1 MNKIEIKL
9 KNINYDVIYTNIQ
22 EAAISL
28 ISSQING
35 TKIAIITDTNA
46 SKKHLS
52 TLKDSLL
59 ESNIAIIEFILTP
72 GEKNKDLKIAN
83 QILDKLLSEKFE
95 RQDTIIA
102 LGGGVIGDLAGFIS
116 AIIHRGVSFI
126 NIPTTLLA
134 QVDSSIG
141 GKTGVNSIYGKN
153 LIGAFKQPKLVICDI
168 DTLSTLPKREM
179 LAGYSELVKHAL
191 IGDANLFSYLEKNI
205 NIIFDDIKILQE
217 ALFRSSLVKA
227 NIVMRDELENDVRA
241 HLNLGHTF
249 GHAIEAAFN
258 YNGLVL
264 HGEAVSIGIIMAFR
278 TSVSLGICTQREFSI
293 VEKHFKKIGLK
304 TNLDGLLKDKIDS
317 DLLMRLMQRDKKV
330 KKGSINFIIPN
341 KIGDVS
347 IISDI
352 DHKIIKSVIDTTL
365 SS

>member
-1 MNKIEIKL
+1 
-9 KNINYDVIYTNIQ
+9 
-22 EAAISL
+22 
-28 ISSQING
+28 
-35 TKIAIITDTNA
+35 
-46 SKKHLS
+46 
-52 TLKDSLL
+52 
-59 ESNIAIIEFILTP
+59 
-72 GEKNKDLKIAN
+72 
-83 QILDKLLSEKFE
+83 
-95 RQDTIIA
+95 
-102 LGGGVIGDLAGFIS
+102 
-116 AIIHRGVSFI
+116 
-126 NIPTTLLA
+126 
-134 QVDSSIG
+134 
-141 GKTGVNSIYGKN
+141 
-153 LIGAFKQPKLVICDI
+153 
-168 DTLSTLPKREM
+168 
-179 LAGYSELVKHAL
+179 
-191 IGDANLFSYLEKNI
+191 
-205 NIIFDDIKILQE
+205 
-217 ALFRSSLVKA
+217 
-227 NIVMRDELENDVRA
+227 MRDELENDVRA

-341 KIGDVS
+341 KIGEVS